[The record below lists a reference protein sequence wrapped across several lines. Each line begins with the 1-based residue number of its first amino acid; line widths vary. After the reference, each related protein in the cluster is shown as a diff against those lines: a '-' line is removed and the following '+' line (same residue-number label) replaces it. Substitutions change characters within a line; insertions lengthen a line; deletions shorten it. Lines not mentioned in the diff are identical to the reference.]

1 MRAKDGEGG
10 RWWDWW
16 EGEEEEEVEVRRRG
30 SMYWSFFCLSLS
42 LSSKYTNKITIEGVI
57 VVFSIIWIRYYFI
70 SNRLDVP
77 IYPASLCALVGYLRF
92 HWLM

>member
-16 EGEEEEEVEVRRRG
+16 EGEEEEEEVRRRG
-30 SMYWSFFCLSLS
+30 SMYWSFFVSLS
-42 LSSKYTNKITIEGVI
+42 LSSKYTNKITIEVVI

-77 IYPASLCALVGYLRF
+77 VYPASLCALVGYLRF

>member
-1 MRAKDGEGG
+1 MEDGGIGG
-10 RWWDWW
+10 RGGGGGGG
-16 EGEEEEEVEVRRRG
+16 EKKGEEEEVRRRG
-30 SMYWSFFCLSLS
+30 SMYWSFLSLS
-42 LSSKYTNKITIEGVI
+42 LSSSKYTNKITIEVVI

-77 IYPASLCALVGYLRF
+77 VYPASLCALVGYLRF